1 MAWRLKFVQIIRLA
15 TSILRLAEQIQCD
28 TSCAVE
34 RCFSRTGAKPAQ
46 QLSLQLSSGYSG
58 SWWQQHGLKHFLAR
72 WERSLPDHWHQ
83 RYAIRPVLL
92 ETFRDIAT
100 QVSGF
105 IFVIFSR
112 AESFAGCIDAQL
124 WSRQVVAYRRKHLHL
139 PVPRPHRVAYCASR
153 TRGHA
158 SVRLMDDHTKYFP

>member
-92 ETFRDIAT
+92 ETFRDIPRCAGTCYQTTNWIRAGQT
-100 QVSGF
+100 QGRGKLDVHNEYALPIKHIWLKSAHRDWKR
-105 IFVIFSR
+105 VIN
-112 AESFAGCIDAQL
+112 C
-124 WSRQVVAYRRKHLHL
+124 L
-139 PVPRPHRVAYCASR
+139 PDTPAA
-153 TRGHA
+153 
-158 SVRLMDDHTKYFP
+158 